1 MKIPTI
7 ITSAA
12 SWLTSNSAIKFLV
25 SILVSSG
32 IATFWVE
39 TNTRTEMKVQIE
51 KEIVTGQIKIYNH
64 IKSIEGMN
72 MLAEVEHTK
81 VVPVTIYLD
90 QFGNEIKDKTINHEN
105 YYSNDIVYTPSFCVN
120 YRDNQ
125 RILSLLNKIEHD
137 LDNLDH
143 DAYIKVQQLL
153 NFIDQNPIKNLKE
166 DTAINNCWTQESVYN
181 QFFNI
186 VKQTNIFF
194 EERYGKFI
202 K

>member
-1 MKIPTI
+1 MKIPLI
-7 ITSAA
+7 ITNAV

-25 SILVSSG
+25 SIIVSSG

-51 KEIVTGQIKIYNH
+51 KEIVTGQIKIYNY

-72 MLAEVEHTK
+72 MLYEVQHAV
-81 VVPVTIYLD
+81 VVPVTVYLD
-90 QFGNEIKDKTINHEN
+90 QYGNEIKEKSINHEN
-105 YYSNDIVYTPSFCVN
+105 YQSNDIIYTPSFCVN

-125 RILSLLNKIEHD
+125 RILSLLNKIEQD
-137 LDNLDH
+137 LDYLDH
-143 DAYIKVQQLL
+143 DAYIKVQQIL
-153 NFIDQNPIKNLKE
+153 NFIDQNPINDRKE
-166 DTAINNCWTQESVYN
+166 DTRINDCWTQESVYN

-194 EERYGKFI
+194 EDRYGKFF

>member
-72 MLAEVEHTK
+72 MLAEVKHTK

-90 QFGNEIKDKTINHEN
+90 QFGVIDTLAI
-105 YYSNDIVYTPSFCVN
+105 C
-120 YRDNQ
+120 
-125 RILSLLNKIEHD
+125 SLLICKHCIA
-137 LDNLDH
+137 L
-143 DAYIKVQQLL
+143 
-153 NFIDQNPIKNLKE
+153 
-166 DTAINNCWTQESVYN
+166 
-181 QFFNI
+181 
-186 VKQTNIFF
+186 IF
-194 EERYGKFI
+194 
-202 K
+202 